1 VDKGYFEKLARRARR
16 LKWVL
21 KAILM
26 FIWVMHITLVE
37 LLLQRFKIIPAQM
50 LTKKIFKNF
59 IYNYRLNVFDYQ
71 VQQNNAKNIE
81 INTNLAYRG
90 SLHGNRHASG
100 LYMRQDQPRKG
111 LMFISFYKIWELGWN
126 APTTTPSVFFCN
138 SY

>member
-16 LKWVL
+16 LKGVL
-21 KAILM
+21 KEILM

-81 INTNLAYRG
+81 INTNIAYRG
-90 SLHGNRHASG
+90 SWFSTW
-100 LYMRQDQPRKG
+100 Q
-111 LMFISFYKIWELGWN
+111 
-126 APTTTPSVFFCN
+126 
-138 SY
+138 